1 MWRLRS
7 ATCWSPP
14 GDFVVADLDGAI
26 RIPKAQ
32 VENVVGQAEA
42 AIATESKVRSAI
54 LDGVDPQEAYLR
66 FGKF

>member
-1 MWRLRS
+1 M
-7 ATCWSPP
+7 
-14 GDFVVADLDGAI
+14 DGAI
-26 RIPKAQ
+26 RIPRAI
-32 VENVVGQAEA
+32 VEDVVGQAEA